1 MLTLRPPAVLKS
13 RWMEAV
19 QCALGKGATSSKY
32 LAKNLANYARL
43 CFFYQPNLSRADAEF

>member
-1 MLTLRPPAVLKS
+1 VPTLRPPAVLKLL
-13 RWMEAV
+13 WTEAV
-19 QCALGKGATSSKY
+19 QCALGKDATSSKY